1 MSNSYDAYIEQLAS
15 FPARLAALVTT
26 YDAHTLCATP
36 IAGEWSIAQNV
47 HHLADSHSMAF
58 ARSRLILTEL
68 TPPLKPYDQ
77 DAWAALP
84 DGQQADISASLAIIH
99 GVHARWCLLFRQLQ
113 PDDWQRY
120 GMHEVAGPMSLH
132 DILVGYTAHGDDHIA
147 QILRNQ
153 DALMHPDQ

>member
-1 MSNSYDAYIEQLAS
+1 MTNSYADYIDQLER
-15 FPARLAALVTT
+15 FPQRLSSLVTA
-26 YDAHTLCATP
+26 YDSQTLCATP
-36 IAGEWSIAQNV
+36 LAGEWSIAQNV

-58 ARSRLILTEL
+58 ARSRLILTEH

-84 DGQQADISASLAIIH
+84 DASQADISASLAILR
-99 GVHARWCLLFRQLQ
+99 GVHARWSQLFHQLQ

-120 GMHEVAGPMSLH
+120 GLHEVAGPMSLH
-132 DILVGYTAHGDDHIA
+132 DILIGYTAHGDDHIA

-153 DALMHPDQ
+153 AALTHPDK